1 MNIYVGNLSRQ
12 TSPDELR
19 SAFEAHGQVA
29 NINIITDKYTGDSRG
44 FAFVEMPTQAEAEAA
59 ITNLNGTELNGR
71 TLNVNEARSR
81 EQGGGGGGGGRGGRS
96 GGGGGGGGRGGDRR
110 RFGDSGGGNR
120 DTRRW

>member
-19 SAFEAHGQVA
+19 AAFEAHGQVA
-29 NINIITDKYTGDSRG
+29 NVNIITDKYTGDSRG
-44 FAFVEMPTQAEAEAA
+44 FGFVEMPTQAEAEAA

-81 EQGGGGGGGGRGGRS
+81 EQGSGGGGGRGGRS
-96 GGGGGGGGRGGDRR
+96 GGGGGGGRGGDRR
-110 RFGDSGGGNR
+110 RFGDSGGSR